1 MDLHVS
7 LAGRGDLAA
16 RIYRQILDAILDGR
30 LRAGERLPP
39 TRELARRLDVSRNTV
54 AVAYDRLTA
63 EGFLHARVGAGTFV
77 ATADR
82 PDASRPSGPEDHSRS
97 RIVAEASTPH
107 ASPRPARRGA
117 PRRAPGGSEVAPRP
131 LWNQVVAAHVPSP
144 PTAAI
149 DFRVGNPDP
158 ALFPIQT
165 WRRLVG
171 RELRRASFDP
181 GGYGDPAGHAGLRAA
196 IARHVGLSRSVRAG
210 ADDIVVT
217 QGAQQALDLIGR
229 VLVEPGATVAVE
241 NPGYRPARLL
251 FRSLGARVVGVP
263 VDDEGLDVAALP
275 AGTRL
280 VYTTP
285 SHQFPL
291 GAPMSLAR
299 RTALLDW
306 AGRHGAVIVEDDY
319 DSEFRYG
326 DRPLEPLQSL
336 DRHGRVAYVGSFS
349 KTMLPGLRLGF
360 LVTPASLRPALHAA
374 KRLTD
379 YHGDIPAQGALAR
392 FIDEGMLSRHVRRAR
407 REYGARRDLLLS
419 TLADRF
425 GEWLEPVPSAAGLHV
440 CARLRAGVAVDIDDV
455 VDLALRAGVAVEG
468 LAGYYAQEPRAGL
481 VIGYGAVPRDLI
493 APGLR
498 ILLRCFREADR
509 SGSSRGV
516 GRAEPERP

>member
-30 LRAGERLPP
+30 LRRGERLPP

-77 ATADR
+77 AATDR
-82 PDASRPSGPEDHSRS
+82 PDPRHAASGRSG
-97 RIVAEASTPH
+97 
-107 ASPRPARRGA
+107 RRGA
-117 PRRAPGGSEVAPRP
+117 DRRAPGGSEVTPRP
-131 LWNQVVAAHVPSP
+131 LWEQIAAAYAPSAP
-144 PTAAI
+144 ATAI
-149 DFRVGNPDP
+149 DFRVGAPDP
-158 ALFPIQT
+158 SLFPMQT

-171 RELRRASFDP
+171 RELRHASFEP
-181 GGYGDPAGHAGLRAA
+181 GGYSAPAGHAGLRAA
-196 IARHVGLSRSVRAG
+196 IARHIGLSRSVRAG
-210 ADDIVVT
+210 AEDILVT

-241 NPGYRPARLL
+241 DPGYPPARLL

-263 VDDEGLDVAALP
+263 VDGEGLDVAALP
-275 AGTRL
+275 AGARL

-285 SHQFPL
+285 SHQLPL
-291 GAPMSLAR
+291 GVPMSLPR

-306 AGRHGAVIVEDDY
+306 AARHGAVVIEDDY

-336 DRHGRVAYVGSFS
+336 DRLGRVLYVGSFS

-360 LVTPASLRPALHAA
+360 LVTPASLRPALHTAR
-374 KRLTD
+374 RLTD
-379 YHGDIPAQGALAR
+379 YHGDMPAQGALAR
-392 FIDEGMLSRHVRRAR
+392 FIEEGMLSRHVRRAR

-419 TLADRF
+419 GLTDRF
-425 GEWLEPVPSAAGLHV
+425 AEWLEVVPSVAGLHV
-440 CARLRAGVAVDIDDV
+440 CARLRAGVPVDVEEVVAAARRADV
-455 VDLALRAGVAVEG
+455 TVES
-468 LAGYYAQEPRAGL
+468 LAGYYLREPRPGL
-481 VIGYGAVPRDLI
+481 VLGYGAVTRDLI

-498 ILLRCFREADR
+498 VLLRCFREAAGEADR
-509 SGSSRGV
+509 RSRQ
-516 GRAEPERP
+516 AHSQ